1 MDKKQPCQTCKKK
14 KVVTKLE
21 PIIEESITFTDEQ
34 VKQAYELLGG
44 IKPEEKPFVNEV
56 YKSIFNEEFDW
67 NCKVCVN
74 TQARKLR
81 AHIEDN
87 LKINL

>member
-1 MDKKQPCQTCKKK
+1 MACTSCKKK

-21 PIIEESITFTDEQ
+21 PIVEETITFTDEQ
-34 VKQAYELLGG
+34 VKVAYHLLGG

-56 YKSIFNEEFDW
+56 YKSIFNEDFDW

-74 TQARKLR
+74 TQARKLKSY
-81 AHIEDN
+81 IEN
-87 LKINL
+87 KLNIKL

>member
-1 MDKKQPCQTCKKK
+1 MGCTTCKKK

-21 PIIEESITFTDEQ
+21 PIVEESITFTNEQ

-44 IKPEEKPFVNEV
+44 VKQEEKPFVNEV
-56 YKSIFNEEFDW
+56 YKSIFNEDFNWE
-67 NCKVCVN
+67 CKHCVN
-74 TQARKLR
+74 VQARKLK

-87 LKINL
+87 LKIKL